1 MDEGNWKTWD
11 MYATRSLV
19 KGHFPSV
26 CISFWPFWIQEV
38 IGLIQTKNFTP
49 EDELNFDLEEF
60 LDFNKVPGLDD
71 EPSVEVKLDKAEP
84 DLT

>member
-1 MDEGNWKTWD
+1 MTPNIKIIII
-11 MYATRSLV
+11 
-19 KGHFPSV
+19 F
-26 CISFWPFWIQEV
+26 QEV
-38 IGLIQTKNFTP
+38 IGLIQTKNFTQ

-71 EPSVEVKLDKAEP
+71 VPNSSSDKEP